1 MTIYT
6 TNEWK
11 GYGKQNYYWNEYRY
25 DGGRVEKYKC
35 HRQKF
40 FGEHENSWG
49 EDETLE
55 ASWRTDDPNMPA
67 WLNAHIVI
75 HRL

>member
-11 GYGKQNYYWNEYRY
+11 GFGKQNYYGNEYRLEG
-25 DGGRVEKYKC
+25 DTIFKYEC

-40 FGEHENSWG
+40 FDGDENNWSEEEIVDSW
-49 EDETLE
+49 EI
-55 ASWRTDDPNMPA
+55 DDPDMPD
-67 WLNAHIVI
+67 WLKNYI
-75 HRL
+75 